1 MTLRKKKLVLMEL
14 LKKQIMAVQVKTV
27 KLQAFDSSY
36 FRSKNHFEN
45 DDTKSYLLFQP
56 VYRYFKKLAVA

>member
-1 MTLRKKKLVLMEL
+1 MEL
-14 LKKQIMAVQVKTV
+14 LKKQIMAVQDKTV

>member
-1 MTLRKKKLVLMEL
+1 MNEIVNTFLMEL
-14 LKKQIMAVQVKTV
+14 LKKQIMAVQDKTV

-36 FRSKNHFEN
+36 FQSKNHFEN